1 MVQIR
6 EATAGLR
13 LVLADIQGRETQLDS
28 MVHQFRTQLDRL
40 PKQAIYG
47 RTSLDLALSAMA
59 EIQERLDHA
68 VATRR
73 HLLAI
78 KQRTADELAALELTQ
93 RVEEAKDTLRDLK
106 SQSPAGTPGKGMA
119 AEIRRLEEFI
129 AEYSKRAER
138 SITGGQQEDE
148 PPP

>member
-40 PKQAIYG
+40 PKQTIYG
-47 RTSLDLALSAMA
+47 RMPLDLALSAMS

-78 KQRTADELAALELTQ
+78 KQRTSGELAALELTH
-93 RVEEAKDTLRDLK
+93 RVEEAKDTLRNLK
-106 SQSPAGTPGKGMA
+106 SRPPTGTPGEDVAVK
-119 AEIRRLEEFI
+119 IRRLEAFI

-138 SITGGQQEDE
+138 SITWGRQEDE

>member
-6 EATAGLR
+6 EATARLR
-13 LVLADIQGRETQLDS
+13 LVLADIEGREAQLDS

-47 RTSLDLALSAMA
+47 RAPLDMALSAMA
-59 EIQERLDHA
+59 EIQERLDDA
-68 VATRR
+68 ITTRR

-78 KQRTADELAALELTQ
+78 KQRTSDELAALELTR
-93 RVEEAKDTLRDLK
+93 RVEETKDTLRDLK
-106 SQSPAGTPGKGMA
+106 AQPPTDTSGEDIA

-138 SITGGQQEDE
+138 SITGGLPEE
-148 PPP
+148 A